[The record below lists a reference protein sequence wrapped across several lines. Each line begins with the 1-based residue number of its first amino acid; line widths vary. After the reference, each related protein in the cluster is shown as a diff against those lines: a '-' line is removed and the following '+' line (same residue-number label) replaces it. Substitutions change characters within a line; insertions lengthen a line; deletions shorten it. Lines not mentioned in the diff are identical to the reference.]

1 MKLASI
7 DTLRIWIYNLFS
19 DSQVLKNFMPHSFRA
34 AATIKTKKLIVN
46 IEDILKQ
53 GCWKNMNTFKKYYE
67 NKYFIMQMMMQTL

>member
-1 MKLASI
+1 
-7 DTLRIWIYNLFS
+7 
-19 DSQVLKNFMPHSFRA
+19 MPHSFRA

-67 NKYFIMQMMMQTL
+67 KKYFIMQMMMQTL